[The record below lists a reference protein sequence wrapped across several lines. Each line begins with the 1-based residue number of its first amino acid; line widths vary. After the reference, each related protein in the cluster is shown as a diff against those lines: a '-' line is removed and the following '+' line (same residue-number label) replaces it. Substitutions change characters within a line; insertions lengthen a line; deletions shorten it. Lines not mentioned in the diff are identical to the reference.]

1 MTICVSS
8 LDPFSSPFQPK
19 KITWIQKAWLGTTSH
34 WAGGIVTMLWLYGE
48 HALMCPFPLYICS
61 CNRAVVMCNCCCE
74 MLEQAHHYHIVIS
87 IRKEW
92 QCAFTQESIILSSNW
107 PASKSFKCVEM
118 AIIFM
123 IVIKRLEHKSI
134 FFYIWILNCIW
145 TPEFNY
151 GSYHI
156 VTSDAH
162 FSWQW
167 WFDFATFNS
176 A

>member
-1 MTICVSS
+1 MANDKNIKFESPSLKFLALPKGWLVYTAITICSVTICVSS

-123 IVIKRLEHKSI
+123 IVIKRPEHKSI
-134 FFYIWILNCIW
+134 FF
-145 TPEFNY
+145 
-151 GSYHI
+151 
-156 VTSDAH
+156 
-162 FSWQW
+162 
-167 WFDFATFNS
+167 TFELYLDT
-176 A
+176 